1 MNALLATLRSLGP
14 ARLAAIAGV
23 GAATIGFFIFIT
35 ARISAPTY
43 SLLYSDLDLRDSS
56 QIVQKLDALNVPYQL
71 RGDGAQILV
80 PADQVARLRM
90 TMAES
95 GLPRGGSIGYELFD
109 KSDMLGTSS
118 FVQNVNH
125 VRALEGEL
133 ARTISA
139 IGGVQTA
146 RVHLVLPRREMFSRE
161 RQEPSASI
169 VLKLR
174 GAERLGK
181 GQVAAV
187 QHLVAAAVPG
197 LRPNRI
203 SIVDGAGN
211 LLARGTDGGDAQT
224 AGIDGEERRIGY
236 ETRMARAVEEM
247 LERSVGFGKVR
258 AEVHAE
264 MDFDRITTSS
274 ESYDPDGQV
283 VRSTQTVSESNDSTD
298 AADQS
303 VTVANN
309 LPDAQNAKG
318 SGGARS
324 RNARNEETTNYEI
337 TKTVRNQIREGG
349 VVRRLSVAVLVDG
362 TYAPGPDGGAR
373 VYQPR
378 SPEEIQLLTTLV
390 RSAIGF
396 DAQRGDTVEVVNM
409 RFIAPDDGI
418 ADSGGS
424 LLGLSK
430 ADLFRIGETVM
441 LLLVALLVVL
451 LVVRPMMR
459 RMVPAVAG
467 PAGALAGVPGGDVR
481 LIADRSGSGGAQA
494 ALPPPGGGAAGD
506 EGGGEGATALVPGSQ
521 ASASL
526 EAIEQMIDINQVEG
540 RVRASSIKKIG
551 EIVDKHPEE
560 AVAIIR
566 SWMYQGA

>member
-23 GAATIGFFIFIT
+23 GAAMIGFFIFIT
-35 ARISAPTY
+35 VRISAPTY
-43 SLLYSDLDLRDSS
+43 SLLYSDLELRDSG

-71 RGDGAQILV
+71 HGDGAQILV

-90 TMAES
+90 VMAES

-109 KSDMLGTSS
+109 KSDVLGTSS
-118 FVQNVNH
+118 FVQNINH

-133 ARTISA
+133 ARTISS
-139 IGGVQTA
+139 IGSVQSA

-161 RQEPSASI
+161 KQDPSASI

-181 GQVAAV
+181 GQVAAI
-187 QHLVAAAVPG
+187 QHLVATAVPG

-203 SIVDGAGN
+203 SIVDGDGN
-211 LLARGTDGGDAQT
+211 LLARGTDDGDPQAS
-224 AGIDGEERRIGY
+224 GIDEDERRAGY
-236 ETRMARAVEEM
+236 ETRTARAIEEM

-264 MDFDRITTSS
+264 MDFDRVTTSS

-283 VRSTQTVSESNDSTD
+283 VRSTQSVTESSDNTD

-309 LPDAQNAKG
+309 LPDAQAAKG
-318 SGGARS
+318 NGGARS

-337 TKTVRNQIREGG
+337 TKTVRNQVREGG

-362 TYAPGPDGGAR
+362 TYAPGADGAR
-373 VYQPR
+373 AYQPR
-378 SPEEIQLLTTLV
+378 SPDEIQLLTTLV

-396 DAQRGDTVEVVNM
+396 DAKRGDTVEVVNM
-409 RFIAPDDGI
+409 RFIAPDD
-418 ADSGGS
+418 AAPESAGG

-430 ADLFRIGETVM
+430 ADLFRIGETLT
-441 LLLVALLVVL
+441 LLLVALLVIL

-459 RMVPAVAG
+459 RMIPVAAG
-467 PAGALAGVPGGDVR
+467 PAGALAGPGGDVK
-481 LIADRSGSGGAQA
+481 LIADQSGGGGGTQA
-494 ALPPPGGGAAGD
+494 ALPPPPGGKADAEGGA
-506 EGGGEGATALVPGSQ
+506 GGALVPGSQ
-521 ASASL
+521 ATASL